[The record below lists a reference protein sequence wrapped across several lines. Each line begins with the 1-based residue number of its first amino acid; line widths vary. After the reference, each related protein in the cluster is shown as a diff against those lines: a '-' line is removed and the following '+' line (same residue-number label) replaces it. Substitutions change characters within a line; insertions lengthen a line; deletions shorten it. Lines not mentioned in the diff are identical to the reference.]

1 MHFYLKGKNI
11 DYIAVMYSAKSSH
24 LLLITVILY
33 EVHALQKCQIS
44 DLVLPSWLLKAMA
57 MMMFRT
63 FKTDTYSSQSLF
75 SLTLEC
81 LRHGFSQ
88 GCFVIREFLALLKFI
103 FMQYHQRGL

>member
-1 MHFYLKGKNI
+1 
-11 DYIAVMYSAKSSH
+11 MYSAKSSH

-63 FKTDTYSSQSLF
+63 FKTNT
-75 SLTLEC
+75 
-81 LRHGFSQ
+81 
-88 GCFVIREFLALLKFI
+88 
-103 FMQYHQRGL
+103 